1 MMNFNFR
8 LKIYIGVAIF
18 LIVSFFFKDS
28 QPVKELPEIGNVP
41 QFEFTNSDGNIVTL
55 DNLKGKVWVA
65 DFIFTTCT
73 MACPMMTGN
82 MNIVHKKFKNND
94 NVRLVSISVYPEYD
108 TPEVLKNYAS
118 QYDADTEKW
127 LFLTGK
133 EDAVK
138 DIIRDGFKI
147 GDYEDIIFHSEK
159 FALVDKKGIIR
170 AYYNGMKSEDMK
182 QLKKDIDVLLK
193 PVSYTHLRAH
203 ETLR

>member
-18 LIVSFFFKDS
+18 LIISFFYKYS
-28 QPVKELPEIGNVP
+28 QPVKELPEIGNIP

-82 MNIVHKKFKNND
+82 MNIVHKKFKKND

-193 PVSYTHLRAH
+193 QDA
-203 ETLR
+203 

>member
-18 LIVSFFFKDS
+18 LIISFFYKFS
-28 QPVKELPEIGNVP
+28 QPVKELPEIGNIP

-82 MNIVHKKFKNND
+82 MNIVHKKFKKND
-94 NVRLVSISVYPEYD
+94 NVRLVSISVYPEFD

-182 QLKKDIDVLLK
+182 QLKKDINALLK
-193 PVSYTHLRAH
+193 QDA
-203 ETLR
+203 

>member
-18 LIVSFFFKDS
+18 LIISFFFKDS
-28 QPVKELPEIGNVP
+28 QPAKELPEIGNIP
-41 QFEFTNSDGNIVTL
+41 QFEFTNSDGNTVTL

-82 MNIVHKKFKNND
+82 MNIVHKKFKKND

-182 QLKKDIDVLLK
+182 QLKKDINALLK
-193 PVSYTHLRAH
+193 LDA
-203 ETLR
+203 